1 MQDLTPQIRTRLNRV
16 ERSVG
21 WFVFLAVALLVAGF
35 CYYLYTQ
42 AQRRGWFEIKAP
54 YYTYSDSGEG
64 LAVGD
69 AVKLMGFEVGHI
81 TGILAMPPRGRGSD
95 HNVKIEFEVVGTN
108 YNYIWTNSTARL
120 TDSGFLGK
128 RAMDISKG
136 TQGYNVYMIYPLK
149 DRALERITDLPQ
161 FDKLRL
167 GEELYEGT
175 NLVLR
180 AWLPLSTNM
189 AKISGLGLS
198 KLWIIDTS
206 RPGKKIT
213 GVWDDKQHRY
223 TPFEGTNVYMLT
235 PEEPPALMDRLQGL
249 VTQVE
254 EALPN
259 FLKLTNQIAATLS
272 NSEQLTSNLNLVA
285 ANTRPIVGN
294 LAVITAQ
301 LKDPHGSLG
310 EWLIPTNLNQQ
321 LGLALLNANGALTN
335 VNNTVT
341 NVNTNLVAVFED
353 LGRSLEN
360 LAGITSNLNRQV
372 QANSNM
378 LSQISD
384 IVVHSDQF
392 VQGLKR
398 HWLLRSAFKEHKTKA
413 PPKRQPQ
420 GGHEPVSN

>member
-21 WFVFLAVALLVAGF
+21 WFVLLAVALLAAGF

-42 AQRRGWFEIKAP
+42 ALRRGWLESKAP

-69 AVKLMGFEVGHI
+69 TVKLMGFEVGHI
-81 TGILAMPPRGRGSD
+81 TGIRAMPPRGRGSD
-95 HNVKIEFEVVGTN
+95 HNVEIDFEVVGTN
-108 YNYIWTNSTARL
+108 YAYIWTNSTARL

-128 RAMDISKG
+128 RQLDISKG
-136 TQGYNVYMIYPLK
+136 TQGYNVYMTYPLK
-149 DRALERITDLPQ
+149 ERSLDRITNLPQ
-161 FDKLRL
+161 FNKLRL
-167 GEELYEGT
+167 GQELYEGT

-189 AKISGLGLS
+189 AKISGLGVS
-198 KLWIIDTS
+198 KLWTIDIS
-206 RPGKKIT
+206 RPSKKIA
-213 GVWDDKQHRY
+213 GVWDDRQHRY

-254 EALPN
+254 QALPN
-259 FLKLTNQIAATLS
+259 FLRITNQIAATLS
-272 NSEQLTSNLNLVA
+272 NSEQLTSNLNVVA
-285 ANTRPIVGN
+285 ANARPIVAN

-321 LGLALLNANGALTN
+321 LGLTLLNANGTITN
-335 VNNTVT
+335 VNDTVI
-341 NVNTNLVAVFED
+341 NANTNLVVVFED

-360 LAGITSNLNRQV
+360 LADITSNLNRQV
-372 QANSNM
+372 QANSNV

-392 VQGLKR
+392 VQGLKH
-398 HWLLRSAFKEHKTKA
+398 HWLLRSAFKERKTKA
-413 PPKRQPQ
+413 PPKKQP
-420 GGHEPVSN
+420 

>member
-1 MQDLTPQIRTRLNRV
+1 MQDLTPQIRTRLNRM

-21 WFVFLAVALLVAGF
+21 WFVLLAVALLVAGF

-42 AQRRGWFEIKAP
+42 AQRRGWLEIKAP

-81 TGILAMPPRGRGSD
+81 TGIRAMPPRGRGSD
-95 HNVKIEFEVVGTN
+95 HNVEIDFEVVGTN
-108 YNYIWTNSTARL
+108 YAYIWSNSTARL

-128 RAMDISKG
+128 RELDISKG
-136 TQGYNVYMIYPLK
+136 TQGYTVYMTYPLK
-149 DRALERITDLPQ
+149 ERALDRITNLPR

-167 GEELYEGT
+167 GQELYEGT

-198 KLWIIDTS
+198 KLWTIDTS
-206 RPGKKIT
+206 RPGKKII
-213 GVWDDKQHRY
+213 GVWDDRQHRY
-223 TPFEGTNVYMLT
+223 TPFEGTNIYMLT

-254 EALPN
+254 QALPN

-272 NSEQLTSNLNLVA
+272 NSEQLTSNLNVVA
-285 ANTRPIVGN
+285 ANARPIVAN

-321 LGLALLNANGALTN
+321 LGLALVNANGTITN
-335 VNNTVT
+335 VNDTVI
-341 NVNTNLVAVFED
+341 NANTNLVTVFED
-353 LGRSLEN
+353 IGRSLEN
-360 LAGITSNLNRQV
+360 LADITSNLNHQV

-384 IVVHSDQF
+384 MVVHSDQF
-392 VQGLKR
+392 VQGLKH
-398 HWLLRSAFKEHKTKA
+398 HWLLRSAFKVRKTKA
-413 PPKRQPQ
+413 PPKSKP
-420 GGHEPVSN
+420 